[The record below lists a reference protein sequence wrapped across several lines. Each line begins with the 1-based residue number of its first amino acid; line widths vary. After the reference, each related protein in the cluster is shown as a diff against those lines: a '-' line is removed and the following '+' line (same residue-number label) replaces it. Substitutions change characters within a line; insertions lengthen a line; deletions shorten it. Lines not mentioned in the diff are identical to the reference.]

1 MQRQGDARESGQ
13 RPAAGSERI
22 YRVKDGKV
30 VETWAMQDR
39 LGLLQQLGAVAAGQ
53 EVTWAGGHLGR
64 RSPGPEV
71 TWAGGGPPRP
81 KAEAT
86 AAPGDV

>member
-1 MQRQGDARESGQ
+1 VVARLLLRGRHDGPFAGRSGTG
-13 RPAAGSERI
+13 AVASWGSIRI
-22 YRVKDGKV
+22 YRVEDGKV

-53 EVTWAGGHLGR
+53 EVN
-64 RSPGPEV
+64 
-71 TWAGGGPPRP
+71 WAGGGPPRP
-81 KAEAT
+81 KAEVT

>member
-22 YRVKDGKV
+22 YRVEDGKV

-39 LGLLQQLGAVAAGQ
+39 LGLLQQLGAVAAG
-53 EVTWAGGHLGR
+53 L
-64 RSPGPEV
+64 EV